1 MTIFTG
7 TFLDTPQD
15 PFAGG
20 SLRARRTARCWSATA

>member
-20 SLRARRTARCWSATA
+20 SCGSRTARCWSATA